1 MKNQKKHCFTKLI
14 VPKIIQYNENEK
26 NESPSSDSKIS
37 IKQIIKPKPLNLN
50 YITGINN
57 KLITKKD
64 ELIWPNFDLY
74 GKTFNQKVYKSD
86 NSFSK

>member
-14 VPKIIQYNENEK
+14 APKIIQYNENEK

-37 IKQIIKPKPLNLN
+37 VKPIIKPKPLNINLIN
-50 YITGINN
+50 GINN
-57 KLITKKD
+57 KLMCKKD
-64 ELIWPNFDLY
+64 ELIRPKFDLY
-74 GKTFNQKVYKSD
+74 GKTFNQKTYMLD